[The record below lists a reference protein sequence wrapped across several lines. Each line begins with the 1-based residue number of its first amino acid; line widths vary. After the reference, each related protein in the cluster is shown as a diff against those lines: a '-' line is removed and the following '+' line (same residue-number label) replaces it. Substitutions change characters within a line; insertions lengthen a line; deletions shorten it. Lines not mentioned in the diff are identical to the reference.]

1 MELLLWVLGGLAVAV
16 GIAGTVLPA
25 LPGPT
30 LVWIG
35 LLLVAWS
42 EGFARVGG
50 WTLALL
56 GLLALATYGIDL
68 AASALGAKRV
78 GASGR
83 AIAGAALGGLVGIL
97 FGLPGLLA
105 GPFLGAFLGE
115 LWRERDWRRA
125 GRVGLGTSLGLA
137 LGIAAKL
144 AVVAAMLGL
153 FALAYLL

>member
-83 AIAGAALGGLVGIL
+83 AIAGAALGGLVGIF

>member
-42 EGFARVGG
+42 QGFARVGG